1 MARSLLVYATKAI
14 KAKRIAVL
22 HDTGYGQVVMNELN
36 RVGGDY
42 GVTFIGTEKFE
53 IGATDVTTQ
62 AAKLRAKDPDAVLV
76 VSLSAVPFRAIRQV
90 KITAPVISSVA
101 SATYEAVKAMG
112 EAADNV
118 VFAEFLVG
126 EDPMPY
132 QIDFVGAFRK
142 EYARLPK
149 MFEAG
154 GWDALNLAAKA
165 LREAGADASSAKLC
179 ESMRKPYQGA
189 LAPFDF
195 SAADQTGLKLGSFVY
210 SKVSAGNFSRLP
222 FQAQP

>member
-1 MARSLLVYATKAI
+1 MLENGTTIEPEDVRLEREDGPAGVTIVAVVVERPKVSDLEFRGNKKLTTSQLKDKLKEGKAEVKVGGPISLRDVA
-14 KAKRIAVL
+14 KAK
-22 HDTGYGQVVMNELN
+22 
-36 RVGGDY
+36 
-42 GVTFIGTEKFE
+42 
-53 IGATDVTTQ
+53 
-62 AAKLRAKDPDAVLV
+62 AALV
-76 VSLSAVPFRAIRQV
+76 EA
-90 KITAPVISSVA
+90 
-101 SATYEAVKAMG
+101 YEAVKAMG